1 MEKPGILI
9 LEKLKKLRKAR
20 SITQFELDKM
30 AGLPRGSITKIENG
44 NREMTAPELIRITKS
59 LKVRVTAFLG
69 SEIYIC
75 NEEIKMIQAF
85 RELHFDD
92 YRMLI
97 NLLESRIY
105 FSSKEAEGEK
115 KEYLKNLV
123 TTLYKMSLE
132 DKRPKEQNIEKQRIR
147 HKKKKQEE
155 IKI

>member
-1 MEKPGILI
+1 MENLNFS
-9 LEKLKKLRKAR
+9 ERLKNLRKTR
-20 SITQFELDKM
+20 NMTQAKLDKM
-30 AGLPRGSITKIENG
+30 AGLTPASVSKIENG
-44 NREMTAPELIRITKS
+44 KRAMSASELIRIAKA

-115 KEYLKNLV
+115 KGYMEDLV